1 MMEPST
7 EWREVVGDDEAARH
21 EDQAAQFVAMQTRKN
36 KKYGTG
42 RALHRKQLAGLRA
55 ILDVLPDLPDE
66 ARHGLFAAPHR
77 YDAWVRLSNGGF
89 NYAPDKVPD
98 IRGFSI
104 KVLGVTGQGALGGSV
119 ASQDFAL
126 INHSKFSSPT
136 SDVFTKV
143 VTTGGAGSRREVL
156 KRVVTNPS
164 LIPKLVAVAGALKTP
179 FDGFATHDFHSAA
192 PIACGPY
199 AVRVKVVKASRQ
211 PAPEANQDWAADVY
225 SRLPLTHD
233 VQLQFFT
240 DEATT
245 PIEDASVDWPT
256 PYLTVARLNIPAQVR
271 DPAFDAEVEAA
282 RFDPWNALVEH
293 RPLGEVMRAR
303 KVAYFASQQN
313 RGAR

>member
-1 MMEPST
+1 
-7 EWREVVGDDEAARH
+7 
-21 EDQAAQFVAMQTRKN
+21 MQNRKN
-36 KKYGTG
+36 EKYGTG
-42 RALHRKQLAGLRA
+42 RALHRKQLTGLRA
-55 ILDVLPDLPDE
+55 TFEVLPELPAE
-66 ARHGLFAAPHR
+66 ARHGLFGVPQK

-89 NYAPDKVPD
+89 NSAPDKVPD

-104 KVLGVTGQGALGGSV
+104 KVLGVTGRGALGGT
-119 ASQDFAL
+119 APSQDFAL

-143 VTTGGAGSRREVL
+143 VTAGASGPGEILR
-156 KRVVTNPS
+156 RVVREPR
-164 LIPKLVAVAGALKTP
+164 LVPKVVAVAGALKAP

-199 AVRVKVVKASRQ
+199 AVRVRVLKASDQ
-211 PAPEANQDWAADVY
+211 PRPEANEDWAADVY
-225 SRLPLTHD
+225 ARLPLSHE

-240 DEATT
+240 DEAST

-256 PYLTVARLNIPAQVR
+256 PYLTVARLNIPAQQR
-271 DPAFDAEVEAA
+271 DDAFDAEVEAA

-313 RGAR
+313 RAAK